1 MSKFSIYLKDLIED
15 SGESISFIARSIES
29 ERTSIHKALTDER
42 ILSYKVV
49 QALARHFNL
58 PVDKKKEFFRL
69 YDILLQGE
77 ESYENRQAVC
87 SLLNALSS
95 IRFSMLPPPQVD
107 SIELANRL
115 IKGEYAV
122 RNAIRNVLI
131 YEATH
136 TDKANFSMYVPEK
149 LDLTME
155 LMELWLAQCDYS
167 VDALLCFYSNH
178 TSGSKNIQLLRS
190 VIPLC
195 LASRGSY
202 RPYYFCETPKAAAL
216 SPMSYYI
223 ITPHYLIQ
231 LSEDLSMAQI
241 RDDTELIEFYQG
253 FFRNLL
259 ECCDPLVRCNSN
271 ILEVLQEYISNTSP
285 DSLQIMMPQ
294 PCTGRYITPEVI
306 RKYMHNGPMPYKE
319 MYNLVEHHFS
329 VLQQISGTYQTVFTE
344 KGLQDLIT
352 TRTMMDLP
360 PQYVPPLE
368 NQDIRQMLRYLY
380 DEIDRGSVQGMLVH
394 PTSLQLP
401 DYLSIYVHPK
411 TGLHIYTTNAFVYG
425 AYCCNIHIA
434 EASICRIFYGFMQS
448 LAGSNL
454 VYSKADTLQLLA
466 QHIAEMEV

>member
-1 MSKFSIYLKDLIED
+1 MSKFSIYLKNLIED
-15 SGESISFIARSIES
+15 SGESISFIARSIEA

-195 LASRGSY
+195 LASRGQLSAVLFLRNAKSRRLVAY
-202 RPYYFCETPKAAAL
+202 ELLHHYAAL
-216 SPMSYYI
+216 
-223 ITPHYLIQ
+223 
-231 LSEDLSMAQI
+231 
-241 RDDTELIEFYQG
+241 
-253 FFRNLL
+253 
-259 ECCDPLVRCNSN
+259 
-271 ILEVLQEYISNTSP
+271 P
-285 DSLQIMMPQ
+285 DS
-294 PCTGRYITPEVI
+294 
-306 RKYMHNGPMPYKE
+306 
-319 MYNLVEHHFS
+319 
-329 VLQQISGTYQTVFTE
+329 
-344 KGLQDLIT
+344 
-352 TRTMMDLP
+352 
-360 PQYVPPLE
+360 
-368 NQDIRQMLRYLY
+368 
-380 DEIDRGSVQGMLVH
+380 
-394 PTSLQLP
+394 
-401 DYLSIYVHPK
+401 
-411 TGLHIYTTNAFVYG
+411 AF
-425 AYCCNIHIA
+425 
-434 EASICRIFYGFMQS
+434 
-448 LAGSNL
+448 
-454 VYSKADTLQLLA
+454 
-466 QHIAEMEV
+466 

>member
-15 SGESISFIARSIES
+15 SGESISFIARSIEA

-167 VDALLCFYSNH
+167 VDALL
-178 TSGSKNIQLLRS
+178 
-190 VIPLC
+190 
-195 LASRGSY
+195 
-202 RPYYFCETPKAAAL
+202 
-216 SPMSYYI
+216 
-223 ITPHYLIQ
+223 
-231 LSEDLSMAQI
+231 
-241 RDDTELIEFYQG
+241 
-253 FFRNLL
+253 
-259 ECCDPLVRCNSN
+259 
-271 ILEVLQEYISNTSP
+271 
-285 DSLQIMMPQ
+285 
-294 PCTGRYITPEVI
+294 
-306 RKYMHNGPMPYKE
+306 
-319 MYNLVEHHFS
+319 
-329 VLQQISGTYQTVFTE
+329 
-344 KGLQDLIT
+344 
-352 TRTMMDLP
+352 
-360 PQYVPPLE
+360 
-368 NQDIRQMLRYLY
+368 
-380 DEIDRGSVQGMLVH
+380 
-394 PTSLQLP
+394 
-401 DYLSIYVHPK
+401 
-411 TGLHIYTTNAFVYG
+411 
-425 AYCCNIHIA
+425 
-434 EASICRIFYGFMQS
+434 
-448 LAGSNL
+448 
-454 VYSKADTLQLLA
+454 
-466 QHIAEMEV
+466 

>member
-1 MSKFSIYLKDLIED
+1 MSKFSIYLKNLIED
-15 SGESISFIARSIES
+15 SGESISSIARSIEA

-58 PVDKKKEFFRL
+58 TVDQRKEFFRL

-77 ESYENRQAVC
+77 ETYENRQAVGD
-87 SLLNALSS
+87 LLNALSS
-95 IRFSMLPPPQVD
+95 IRFSMLPPPQVEHID
-107 SIELANRL
+107 LTDRL
-115 IKGEYAV
+115 LKGEYAV
-122 RNAIRNVLI
+122 RNAIRTVLI

-136 TDKANFSMYVPEK
+136 NNKASFSIFLPEK

-155 LMELWLAQCDYS
+155 LMELWLAQKEFT
-167 VDALLCFYSNH
+167 VDALLCFHAEHDSVV
-178 TSGSKNIQLLRS
+178 KNLQLLRS

-202 RPYYFCETPKAAAL
+202 RPYYFCEAPKTATM

-223 ITPHYLIQ
+223 ITQHYLIQ
-231 LSEDLSMAQI
+231 ISEDLSIAQI
-241 RDDTELIEFYQG
+241 RNDRELIEFYSG
-253 FFRNLL
+253 FFHNLL
-259 ECCDPLVRCNSN
+259 ECCDPLVYCDSN

-285 DSLQIMMPQ
+285 DSLQVMMPQ
-294 PCTGRYITPEVI
+294 PCPGRYITPDVI
-306 RKYMHNGPMPYKE
+306 RKYMHNDMMPYKE
-319 MYNLVEHHFS
+319 MFALVEHHFS
-329 VLQQISGTYQTVFTE
+329 VLRQITGTYQTVFTE
-344 KGLQDLIT
+344 KGLLDLIHT
-352 TRTMMDLP
+352 CSMVDLP

-368 NQDIRQMLRYLY
+368 PQDIRQMLRYLY
-380 DEIDRGSVQGMLVH
+380 EEIDKGTVQGILVR

-434 EASICRIFYGFMQS
+434 EESICRIFSDFMRS
-448 LAGSNL
+448 LAGSHL
-454 VYSKADTLQLLA
+454 VYSKEETLELLA
-466 QHIAEMEV
+466 QHISEMEV